1 MRRLPE
7 KSYVALRIRSHAQ
20 ASPWWE
26 AAQRAADTAP
36 PAMRSIL
43 AGRSRVELSAAEAQ
57 DAIAW
62 ASNLE
67 GWDYGLAPVYVY
79 PVPSDEVPPHG

>member
-1 MRRLPE
+1 LRRLPDP
-7 KSYVALRIRSHAQ
+7 SYVALRVRTHAQ

-36 PAMRSIL
+36 PVMRSIL
-43 AGRSRVELSAAEAQ
+43 AGRSRVELSEAEARA
-57 DAIAW
+57 AIAW
-62 ASNLE
+62 ACSLD

-79 PVPSDEVPPHG
+79 TS